1 MRMIGHSSQVLAV
14 LGSKTS
20 LFSKFSFS
28 PSLLS
33 PFASFLSTS
42 HSLVLSLAGGS
53 GFSFLDFGPEDFFE
67 TARLAVTV
75 IFLQAPWKEEKD
87 LRK

>member
-33 PFASFLSTS
+33 PFLSTS

-53 GFSFLDFGPEDFFE
+53 GFPFLDFGPEDFFE
-67 TARLAVTV
+67 TARLSVTV
-75 IFLQAPWKEEKD
+75 IFLQAPWKEDKD